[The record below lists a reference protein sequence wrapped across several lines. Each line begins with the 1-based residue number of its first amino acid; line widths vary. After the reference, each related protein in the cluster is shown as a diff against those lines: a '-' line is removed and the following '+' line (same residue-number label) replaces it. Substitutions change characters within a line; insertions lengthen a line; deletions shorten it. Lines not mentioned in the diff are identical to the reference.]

1 MNTLQVELRRL
12 YLPENPPSDGVDPAN
27 DEPDLIDSN
36 GCVRAMVLE
45 VAQVAGC
52 NGVTAL
58 WHGVQDELEL
68 PTPAMAISGISAYQ
82 VWFSLRE
89 PVPVAQAMVFL
100 EALRL
105 RYLGDAAPRHVV
117 MRPFTDA
124 SGQTH
129 HSKLVPALQIE
140 TGHWS
145 AFVAP
150 GLISMFADEPWLD
163 LPPSPEAQA
172 KLLANFESITPA
184 AFQRTQERLR
194 PAHAAAAP
202 EAQATPADTTG
213 PAKAHE
219 GADPKG
225 FLLSVMNDPDMD
237 VSLRIEAAKAL
248 LPYYE
253 ALCRSGSQRAEVSPA
268 TTGGDRR

>member
-1 MNTLQVELRRL
+1 MTTLQAELRRL
-12 YLPENPPSDGVDPAN
+12 YLLENASSDAQDPAS
-27 DEPDLIDSN
+27 DEPGLIDTN

-45 VAQVAGC
+45 VALLAGC

-68 PTPAMAISGISAYQ
+68 PAPAMAISGVSAYQ

-89 PVPVAQAMVFL
+89 PVPVAQAMAFL

-105 RYLGDAAPRHVV
+105 RFLADVAPRHVV
-117 MRPFTDA
+117 MRPCADA

-129 HSKLVPALQIE
+129 HAKLVPARQME

-163 LPPSPEAQA
+163 LSPSPEAQA
-172 KLLANFESITPA
+172 KLLANFESIQPDGFRRA
-184 AFQRTQERLR
+184 QERLR
-194 PAHAAAAP
+194 PHGAAAAP
-202 EAQATPADTTG
+202 EAQAAPADTTG
-213 PAKAHE
+213 HTQAHE

-225 FLLSVMNDPDMD
+225 FLLSVMNDPAMD
-237 VSLRIEAAKAL
+237 VNLRIEAAKAL

-253 ALCRSGSQRAEVSPA
+253 AP
-268 TTGGDRR
+268 RRN

>member
-1 MNTLQVELRRL
+1 MMTMTTLQAELRRL
-12 YLPENPPSDGVDPAN
+12 YLLENASSDAQDPASA
-27 DEPDLIDSN
+27 EPGLIDSN
-36 GCVRAMVLE
+36 GCVRALVLE
-45 VAQVAGC
+45 VAQLAGC
-52 NGVTAL
+52 NGVATL

-68 PTPAMAISGISAYQ
+68 PAPAMAISGVSAYQ

-89 PVPVAQAMVFL
+89 PVPVAQAMAFL

-105 RYLGDAAPRHVV
+105 RFLADVAPRHVV
-117 MRPFTDA
+117 MHPCADA

-129 HSKLVPALQIE
+129 HTKLVPTRQME

-172 KLLANFESITPA
+172 KLLANFESIQPDG
-184 AFQRTQERLR
+184 FQRAQERLR
-194 PAHAAAAP
+194 PPSAAAAP
-202 EAQATPADTTG
+202 EAQAAPADTTG

-225 FLLSVMNDPDMD
+225 FLLSVMNDPAMD

-253 ALCRSGSQRAEVSPA
+253 APRRS
-268 TTGGDRR
+268 

>member
-1 MNTLQVELRRL
+1 MMTMTTLQAELRRL
-12 YLPENPPSDGVDPAN
+12 YLLENASSDAQDLAG
-27 DEPDLIDSN
+27 DEPGLIDSN
-36 GCVRAMVLE
+36 GCVRALVLE
-45 VAQVAGC
+45 VAQLAGC
-52 NGVTAL
+52 NGVATL

-68 PTPAMAISGISAYQ
+68 PAPAMAISGVSAYQ

-89 PVPVAQAMVFL
+89 PVPVAQAMAFL

-105 RYLGDAAPRHVV
+105 RFLADVAPRHVV
-117 MRPFTDA
+117 MRPCADA
-124 SGQTH
+124 AGQTH
-129 HSKLVPALQIE
+129 HAKLVPARQTE

-150 GLISMFADEPWLD
+150 GLLSMFAEEPWLD
-163 LPPSPEAQA
+163 LAPSPEAQA
-172 KLLANFESITPA
+172 KLLANFESIPPDG
-184 AFQRTQERLR
+184 FQRAQERLR
-194 PAHAAAAP
+194 PPSAAAAP

-225 FLLSVMNDPDMD
+225 FLLSVMNDPAMD

-253 ALCRSGSQRAEVSPA
+253 APFRS
-268 TTGGDRR
+268 